1 MIGRIKGILIEKIPP
16 FILLDCQGVGY
27 EIEVPM
33 TTFFDLPHEGSEVSL
48 LTHLVVREDAHLLFG
63 FATTPERHM
72 FRQLIKVNGIGA
84 KVALSILSSIESN
97 ELTNA
102 IKTDDTN
109 MLIKIPGIGKKT
121 AERLVLEL
129 KDRVKDIEVTQASKN
144 VITNIDDIE
153 NALISLGYSASQASI
168 AIKALPDNISVND
181 GIRQALK
188 SFSNNT

>member
-33 TTFFDLPHEGSEVSL
+33 TTFFDLPDEGSEVSL

-63 FATTPERHM
+63 FATTSERQM

-102 IKTDDTN
+102 IKTDDTD

-129 KDRVKDIEVTQASKN
+129 KDRLKDIEVSQTSKN
-144 VITNIDDIE
+144 AITNIDDIE

-168 AIKALPDNISVND
+168 AIKALPDNITVND

>member
-1 MIGRIKGILIEKIPP
+1 MIGRIKGYLVEKTPP
-16 FILLDCQGVGY
+16 FILLDAQGVGY

-33 TTFFDLPHEGSEVSL
+33 TTFFNLPEVGSEITL

-63 FATTPERHM
+63 FATHIERQM
-72 FRQLIKVNGIGA
+72 FRQLIKINGIGA

-97 ELTNA
+97 ELANA

-109 MLIKIPGIGKKT
+109 ILIKIPGIGKKT

-129 KDRVKDIEVTQASKN
+129 KDKLKDLDVTKSSKIL
-144 VITNIDDIE
+144 VTNIDDIE
-153 NALISLGYSASQASI
+153 NALISLGYSNRDAAI
-168 AIKALPDNISVND
+168 AIKSLPDNISIND

-188 SFSNNT
+188 SLAKNA

>member
-33 TTFFDLPHEGSEVSL
+33 TTFFDLPDEGSEVSL

-63 FATTPERHM
+63 FATNSERHM

>member
-33 TTFFDLPHEGSEVSL
+33 TTFFDLPDEGPEITL

-63 FATTPERHM
+63 FATTSERHM

-97 ELTNA
+97 ELINA

-109 MLIKIPGIGKKT
+109 ILIKIPGIGKKT

-129 KDRVKDIEVTQASKN
+129 KDRVKDIVVTQASKN
-144 VITNIDDIE
+144 AITNIDDIE

>member
-1 MIGRIKGILIEKIPP
+1 MIGRIKGYLVEKTPP
-16 FILLDCQGVGY
+16 FILLDAQGVGY

-33 TTFFDLPHEGSEVSL
+33 TTFFNLPEVGSEITL

-63 FATTPERHM
+63 FATHIERQM
-72 FRQLIKVNGIGA
+72 FRQLIKINGIGA

-97 ELTNA
+97 ELANA

-109 MLIKIPGIGKKT
+109 ILIKIPGIGQKT

-129 KDRVKDIEVTQASKN
+129 KDKIKDLDVTKSSKIL
-144 VITNIDDIE
+144 VTNIDDIE
-153 NALISLGYSASQASI
+153 NALISLGYSNRDAAI
-168 AIKALPDNISVND
+168 AIKSLPDNISIND

-188 SFSNNT
+188 SLAKNA

>member
-1 MIGRIKGILIEKIPP
+1 MIGRIKGILIEKVPP

-33 TTFFDLPHEGSEVSL
+33 TTFFDLPDEGSEITL

-63 FATTPERHM
+63 FATTSERHM

>member
-33 TTFFDLPHEGSEVSL
+33 TTFFDLPDEGSEVSL

-63 FATTPERHM
+63 FATTSERHM

-97 ELTNA
+97 ELINA

>member
-1 MIGRIKGILIEKIPP
+1 
-16 FILLDCQGVGY
+16 
-27 EIEVPM
+27 M
-33 TTFFDLPHEGSEVSL
+33 TTFFDLPDEGSEITL

-63 FATTPERHM
+63 FATTSERQM

-102 IKTDDTN
+102 IKTDDTD

-129 KDRVKDIEVTQASKN
+129 KDRLKDIEVSQASKN
-144 VITNIDDIE
+144 AITNIDDIE

-168 AIKALPDNISVND
+168 AIKALPDNITVND

>member
-1 MIGRIKGILIEKIPP
+1 MIGRIKGYLVEKTPP
-16 FILLDCQGVGY
+16 FILLDAQGVGY

-33 TTFFDLPHEGSEVSL
+33 TTFFNLPEVGSEITL

-63 FATTPERHM
+63 FATPTERQM
-72 FRQLIKVNGIGA
+72 FRQLIKINGIGA

-97 ELTNA
+97 ELANA

-109 MLIKIPGIGKKT
+109 ILIKIPGIGKKT

-129 KDRVKDIEVTQASKN
+129 KDKLKDLDVTKSSKIL
-144 VITNIDDIE
+144 VTNIDDIE
-153 NALISLGYSASQASI
+153 NALISLGYSNRDAAI
-168 AIKALPDNISVND
+168 AIKSLPDSISND

-188 SFSNNT
+188 SLAKNA

>member
-33 TTFFDLPHEGSEVSL
+33 TTFFDLPDEGSEVSL

-63 FATTPERHM
+63 FATTSERQM

-129 KDRVKDIEVTQASKN
+129 KDRVKDIEVSQASKN

>member
-1 MIGRIKGILIEKIPP
+1 MIGRIKGNLVEKIPP

-33 TTFFDLPHEGSEVSL
+33 TTFFDLPDEGSEVTL

-63 FATTPERHM
+63 FATTSERQM

-102 IKTDDTN
+102 IKTDDTD

-129 KDRVKDIEVTQASKN
+129 KDRLKDIEVSQASKN
-144 VITNIDDIE
+144 AITNIDDIE

>member
-33 TTFFDLPHEGSEVSL
+33 TTFFDLPDEGSEVTL

-63 FATTPERHM
+63 FATTSERHM

>member
-1 MIGRIKGILIEKIPP
+1 MIGRIKGNLVEKIPP

-33 TTFFDLPHEGSEVSL
+33 TTFFDLPDEGSEVTL

-63 FATTPERHM
+63 FATTSERHM

-144 VITNIDDIE
+144 AITNIDDIE

>member
-1 MIGRIKGILIEKIPP
+1 MIGRIKGVLTEKIPP

-33 TTFFDLPHEGSEVSL
+33 TTFFDLPDEGSEVTL

-63 FATTPERHM
+63 FATTSERHM

-102 IKTDDTN
+102 IRTDDTN

-144 VITNIDDIE
+144 VITNIDDIQ
-153 NALISLGYSASQASI
+153 NALISLGYSVSQASI

-188 SFSNNT
+188 SFTNNT

>member
-33 TTFFDLPHEGSEVSL
+33 TTFFGLPDEGSEVTL

-63 FATTPERHM
+63 FATTSERHM

-102 IKTDDTN
+102 IKTDNTN

-129 KDRVKDIEVTQASKN
+129 KDRVKDIEVTQASKH

>member
-33 TTFFDLPHEGSEVSL
+33 TTFFDLPDEGSELSL

-63 FATTPERHM
+63 FATTSERHM

>member
-1 MIGRIKGILIEKIPP
+1 MIGRIKGYLVEKTPP
-16 FILLDCQGVGY
+16 FILLDAQGVGY

-33 TTFFDLPHEGSEVSL
+33 TTFFNLPEVGSEITL

-63 FATTPERHM
+63 FATPTERQM
-72 FRQLIKVNGIGA
+72 FRQLIKINGIGA

-97 ELTNA
+97 ELANA

-109 MLIKIPGIGKKT
+109 ILIKIPGIGKKT

-129 KDRVKDIEVTQASKN
+129 KDKLKDLDVTKSSKIL
-144 VITNIDDIE
+144 VTNIDDIE
-153 NALISLGYSASQASI
+153 NALISLGYSNRDAAI
-168 AIKALPDNISVND
+168 AIKSLPDSISIND

-188 SFSNNT
+188 SLAKNA

>member
-33 TTFFDLPHEGSEVSL
+33 TTFFDLPDEGSEITL

-63 FATTPERHM
+63 FATTSERQM

-102 IKTDDTN
+102 IKIDDTD

-129 KDRVKDIEVTQASKN
+129 KDRLKDIEVSQTSKN
-144 VITNIDDIE
+144 AITNIDDIE

-168 AIKALPDNISVND
+168 AIKALPDNITVND

>member
-33 TTFFDLPHEGSEVSL
+33 TTFFDLPDEGSEITL

-63 FATTPERHM
+63 FATTSERHM

-102 IKTDDTN
+102 IKTDDTD

-129 KDRVKDIEVTQASKN
+129 KDRLKDIEVSQASKN
-144 VITNIDDIE
+144 AITNIDDIE

>member
-1 MIGRIKGILIEKIPP
+1 MIGRIKGYLVEKTPP
-16 FILLDCQGVGY
+16 FILLDAQGVGY

-33 TTFFDLPHEGSEVSL
+33 TTFFNLPEVGSEITL

-63 FATTPERHM
+63 FATPTERQM
-72 FRQLIKVNGIGA
+72 FRQLIKINGIGA

-97 ELTNA
+97 ELANA

-109 MLIKIPGIGKKT
+109 ILIKIPGIGKKT

-129 KDRVKDIEVTQASKN
+129 KDKLKDLDVTKSSKIL
-144 VITNIDDIE
+144 VTNIDDIE
-153 NALISLGYSASQASI
+153 NALISLGYSNRDAAI
-168 AIKALPDNISVND
+168 AIKSLPDNISIND

-188 SFSNNT
+188 SLAKNA

>member
-33 TTFFDLPHEGSEVSL
+33 TTFFDLPDEGSEVSL

-63 FATTPERHM
+63 FATTSERHM

-188 SFSNNT
+188 SFTNNT

>member
-1 MIGRIKGILIEKIPP
+1 MIGRIKGNLVEKIPP

-33 TTFFDLPHEGSEVSL
+33 TTFFDLPDEGSEVSL

-63 FATTPERHM
+63 FATTSERHM